1 MITIMKI
8 LLAHEK
14 TLQRAWIRLHVNK
27 QLSFALSITFTDQS
41 YFLVAIQSAQNTKL
55 YRNI

>member
-27 QLSFALSITFTDQS
+27 QSFALSITFTDQS